1 MSSAVFACRAIATIT
16 LGLAWVGSS
25 ASAQIEDG
33 GVVLSAKLDAE
44 GASQMLIPIRV
55 KGHTFW
61 CNADSGGSRVLSLD
75 IAKALNAGLQP
86 NATGT
91 NAGVGPE
98 VSRDQRIRGVEVEI
112 GSVVLPDTTIVLAP
126 RPPVVADI
134 DCVLGL
140 GLLPDYAI
148 EFDYLTPSV
157 RLIPSPRFHPA
168 AGAVAIPITID
179 RVAMPSTKVRLR
191 LGDTSSVDATLTVDT
206 GASYYDVV
214 LLKPFMDANR
224 VTERIGAV
232 VPRFSDNA
240 GMTIAA
246 ARATTVTVGPFDV
259 DGPVTALIAT
269 RSGGTFTAD
278 GLLGTGFLRRFKV
291 TFDYSRQQLWLEPNG
306 RSRGPQLFDASG
318 IEVRPTDAHELAIVA
333 VAADSAA
340 SAAGLRVGDLL
351 EQVDGRPAR
360 DMTLGEI
367 QDAFNRVEQT
377 CTVQIQ
383 RGDHVQSVTLHLR
396 RRL

>member
-1 MSSAVFACRAIATIT
+1 MSSAGFARPAIAAIT
-16 LGLAWVGSS
+16 LGLTCVA
-25 ASAQIEDG
+25 ASAVAQTDDDA
-33 GVVLSAKLDAE
+33 VVLSAKLDAE
-44 GASQMLIPIRV
+44 GASQMLIPIRA

-75 IAKALNAGLQP
+75 LAKALNAGLQP

-112 GSVVLPDTTIVLAP
+112 GSVVLPDTTIVLVP
-126 RPPVVADI
+126 RPPVVPDI

-140 GLLPDYAI
+140 GLLPDFAI

-157 RLIPSPRFHPA
+157 RLIPSARFRPA
-168 AGAVAIPITID
+168 AGAVSIPITID
-179 RVAMPSTKVRLR
+179 RVAMPSTRVRLR
-191 LGDTSSVDATLTVDT
+191 LGETSSVEATLTIDT

-214 LLKPFMDANR
+214 LLRPFIDANR
-224 VTERIGAV
+224 VMERIGPV
-232 VPRFSDNA
+232 VPRFSDTA

-246 ARATTVTVGPFDV
+246 ARATALTVGPFEV
-259 DGPVTALIAT
+259 DGPVTALIST
-269 RSGGTFTAD
+269 PSGGTFSAD

-306 RSRGPQLFDASG
+306 QSRRPQLFDASG
-318 IEVRPTDAHELAIVA
+318 IEVRPTDAHEFAIVA
-333 VAADSAA
+333 IATDSAA

-351 EQVDGRPAR
+351 KQVDGRPAR
-360 DMTLGEI
+360 DMTFGEI
-367 QDAFNRVEQT
+367 QGAFNRVDKT
-377 CTVQIQ
+377 CTVQIERDGRLQ
-383 RGDHVQSVTLHLR
+383 TATLHLR